1 MAVRILFCNLLKA
14 KQALLIFLHSLSAG
28 VLCTYA
34 HFFQSALLIN
44 AARVFCFSP
53 ICYNF
58 PLTSL
63 EDPLI
68 EGILSISIQ
77 DRLEMFFSLR
87 CLKHDLNLNM
97 RNLEILHSGGGILH
111 LCYYNPY
118 PFEKLI
124 FL

>member
-1 MAVRILFCNLLKA
+1 MRILFCNLLKA
-14 KQALLIFLHSLSAG
+14 KQALLIFLYSFSAG

-34 HFFQSALLIN
+34 YFFQTISSVNKCSKSLF
-44 AARVFCFSP
+44 RFSP

-63 EDPLI
+63 EDPHI
-68 EGILSISIQ
+68 EGILSVSIQ

-87 CLKHDLNLNM
+87 RLKRDLNLNM
-97 RNLEILHSGGGILH
+97 RNLEILRSGGRILH
-111 LCYYNPY
+111 LCYCKPC